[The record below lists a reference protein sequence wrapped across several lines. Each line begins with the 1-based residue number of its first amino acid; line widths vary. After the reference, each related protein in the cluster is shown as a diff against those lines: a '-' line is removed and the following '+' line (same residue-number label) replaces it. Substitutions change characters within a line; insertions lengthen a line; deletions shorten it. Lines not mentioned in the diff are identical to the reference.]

1 MDLGTLIN
9 APQNY
14 DGFQP
19 PDSYHG
25 ILEFAANNRDNPK
38 SDKEIIAKAVED
50 SKESPSVWFINF
62 PDREALEPQA
72 VLRDY
77 M

>member
-25 ILEFAANNRDNPK
+25 ILEFAANSRGNPK

-50 SKESPSVWFINF
+50 STEYPSVWFVNF